1 MIAVVAISR
10 KASTAEELIHKSG
23 EENGFL
29 DEFYPSM
36 MDSSEEASYED
47 DDDGEEIRRKN
58 RFTRYD
64 SEDVILHCYSKL
76 LCWHDFEWQGAI

>member
-10 KASTAEELIHKSG
+10 KASTAEELIHKSR

-47 DDDGEEIRRKN
+47 DDDGEENRRKN